1 MNQNKQTIQ
10 SVLVVITILLLFS
23 ASIKAQTANPM
34 EIESPRVPQEKEKP
48 FAEDEPFLKK
58 LIRQSS
64 FTILAGRNGGDNIFE
79 TGTKYANLSGLRGG
93 SRITYE
99 RDFNYGGLGFT
110 LRWKKW
116 EADLNVKTTGRY
128 VNAGEGRDED
138 FYLGDPTIE
147 RGTKISTREFSY
159 YDTPYTFIGSRN
171 FADGKGRLS
180 MKQDRQSLILRR
192 YFGDSDPDARKEG
205 KGLFLTGG
213 FQYTFMKY
221 VLYDVFQYF
230 DANPVFLN
238 RIGLGLSL
246 SYSTY
251 EFPLGLGYRYSNAEW
266 IFETSFS
273 GVFWSGHFRDFHY
286 QRALNF
292 IGDVG
297 GFGIDFN
304 VSAGRIFG
312 NYLVFLKLNE
322 HRLFGDGHFQ
332 TKGGLSQNDILSQHL
347 GQYKNYMNLKEWNV
361 ELSLMG
367 FLY

>member
-1 MNQNKQTIQ
+1 MNKKIHSFRTFFLIAIIQ
-10 SVLVVITILLLFS
+10 IILPTFLF
-23 ASIKAQTANPM
+23 AENETNTEVRP
-34 EIESPRVPQEKEKP
+34 PRIIQEKEKP
-48 FAEDEPFLKK
+48 LSEEESLFRKIIK
-58 LIRQSS
+58 QSS
-64 FTILAGRNGGDNIFE
+64 FTLIAGRNGGDNIFE
-79 TGTKYANLSGLRGG
+79 TGTKYANLSGLKGG
-93 SRITYE
+93 SRITYQ
-99 RDFNYGGLGFT
+99 RDFNYAGLGFT

-116 EADLNVKTTGRY
+116 EANYGGRTTGWY

-138 FYLGDPTIE
+138 FFLGDPTIE

-180 MKQDRQSLILRR
+180 MKQDRHSLILRR

-221 VLYDVFQYF
+221 VLYDVFQFF
-230 DANPVFLN
+230 DSNPVFLN

-251 EFPLGLGYRYSNAEW
+251 EFPLGLGYRYSNNGW
-266 IFETSFS
+266 FLETSFS
-273 GVFWSGHFRDFHY
+273 GVFWTGHFRDFHY

-292 IGDVG
+292 IGDVS
-297 GFGIDFN
+297 GFGLDFN
-304 VSAGRIFG
+304 LSAGRLFG
-312 NYLVFLKLNE
+312 NYLIFLKLNE
-322 HRLFGDGHFQ
+322 HRLFGDGHFV
-332 TKGGLSQNDILSQHL
+332 TKGGLSYNDILSQNL

-361 ELSLMG
+361 ELAITG
-367 FLY
+367 YLY

>member
-1 MNQNKQTIQ
+1 MNTKKHLVNTTLVFFIINSSFFNSIQ
-10 SVLVVITILLLFS
+10 
-23 ASIKAQTANPM
+23 AQTFNAAEP
-34 EIESPRVPQEKEKP
+34 EPPRLPLEKEKP
-48 FAEDEPFLKK
+48 IAEEETFFKK

-64 FTILAGRNGGDNIFE
+64 FTVLAGRNGGDNIFE

-93 SRITYE
+93 SRITYQ

-116 EADLNVKTTGRY
+116 EADLNLKTTGRY

-138 FYLGDPTIE
+138 FYLGDPTVE

-192 YFGDSDPDARKEG
+192 YFGDGDPDSRKEG
-205 KGLFLTGG
+205 KGLYLTGG

-221 VLYDVFQYF
+221 VLYDVFQFF

-251 EFPLGLGYRYSNAEW
+251 EFPLGLGYRYSNGEW
-266 IFETSFS
+266 IWETSLS
-273 GVFWSGHFRDFHY
+273 GIFWSGHFRDFHY

-292 IGDVG
+292 IGDVS
-297 GFGIDFN
+297 GFGVDFN
-304 VSAGRIFG
+304 MGAGRIFG
-312 NYLVFLKLNE
+312 NYVLFLKLNE
-322 HRLFGDGHFQ
+322 HRLFGDGHFS
-332 TKGGLSQNDILSQHL
+332 TKGGLSYNDILSQHL

-361 ELSLMG
+361 ELSLTG

>member
-1 MNQNKQTIQ
+1 MNTKKRLVNTVFVFFIINFSFLGSLQAQTIN
-10 SVLVVITILLLFS
+10 
-23 ASIKAQTANPM
+23 A
-34 EIESPRVPQEKEKP
+34 IETEPPRPHLEKEKP
-48 FAEDEPFLKK
+48 IAEEETFLKK

-138 FYLGDPTIE
+138 FYLGDPTVE

-192 YFGDSDPDARKEG
+192 YFGDGDPDSRKEG
-205 KGLFLTGG
+205 KGLYLTGG

-221 VLYDVFQYF
+221 VLYDVFQFF
-230 DANPVFLN
+230 DSTPVFLN

-251 EFPLGLGYRYSNAEW
+251 EFPLGLGYRYSNGEW
-266 IFETSFS
+266 IFETSLS
-273 GVFWSGHFRDFHY
+273 GIFWSGHFRDFHY

-292 IGDVG
+292 IGDVS
-297 GFGIDFN
+297 GFGVDFN
-304 VSAGRIFG
+304 AGAGKIFG
-312 NYLVFLKLNE
+312 NYVLFLKLNE
-322 HRLFGDGHFQ
+322 HRLFGDGHFS
-332 TKGGLSQNDILSQHL
+332 TKGGLSYNDILSQHL

-361 ELSLMG
+361 ELSLTG

>member
-1 MNQNKQTIQ
+1 MSINTNFLKTSSAIA
-10 SVLVVITILLLFS
+10 ILHLALIS
-23 ASIKAQTANPM
+23 TANAQSDPAPNV
-34 EIESPRVPQEKEKP
+34 EPPRIVQEKEKP
-48 FAEDEPFLKK
+48 FEESDSFLKK
-58 LIRQSS
+58 LMRQSS
-64 FTILAGRNGGDNIFE
+64 ITLLGGRNGGVNLFE

-99 RDFNYGGLGFT
+99 RNFNYAGLGFT
-110 LRWKKW
+110 LRWKRW
-116 EADLNVKTTGRY
+116 EADISGRTTGWY

-138 FYLGDPTIE
+138 FFLGDPTIE

-180 MKQDRQSLILRR
+180 MKQDRHALILRR

-205 KGLFLTGG
+205 KGFFLTGG

-221 VLYDVFQYF
+221 VLYDVFQFF
-230 DANPVFLN
+230 DSNPVFLS

-251 EFPLGLGYRYSNAEW
+251 EFPLGLGYRYSDGTW
-266 IFETSFS
+266 VFETSLS
-273 GVFWSGHFRDFHY
+273 GIFWNGHFRDFHY

-292 IGDVG
+292 IGDVS

-304 VSAGRIFG
+304 VGAGRIFG
-312 NYLVFLKLNE
+312 NYLLYFKLNE
-322 HRLFGDGHFQ
+322 HRLFGEGHFV
-332 TKGGLSQNDILSQHL
+332 TKGGLSTSDILSQHL
-347 GQYKNYMNLKEWNV
+347 GQYKNYMNMKEWNLEMSV
-361 ELSLMG
+361 TG
-367 FLY
+367 YLY